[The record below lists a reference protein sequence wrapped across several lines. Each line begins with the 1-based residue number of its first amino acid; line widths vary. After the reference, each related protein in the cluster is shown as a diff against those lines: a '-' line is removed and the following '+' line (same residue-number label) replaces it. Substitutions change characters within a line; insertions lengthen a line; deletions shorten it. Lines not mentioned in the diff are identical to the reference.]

1 MVTMNENDKNLMLD
15 ELLQP
20 GRNYQLKIWGTIMA
34 DAKTFVKIGALSTI
48 TGGAVAAMGAL
59 SNAYCYIGATEDYL
73 NFVVVDSLNVRKVL
87 HRFSIPFNSITSA
100 KVKKGLLGR
109 TTVVLRF
116 EDQKM
121 KLALMNNTIGSD
133 MIGQKEGV
141 AALCSRFQ

>member
-20 GRNYQLKIWGTIMA
+20 GQNYQLKIWGTIMA
-34 DAKTFVKIGALSTI
+34 DAKTFAMIGAISAVV
-48 TGGAVAAMGAL
+48 GSAVAAMGAL

-87 HRFSIPFNSITSA
+87 HRFSIPFNSMTSA

-109 TTVVLRF
+109 TIIILKF
-116 EDQKM
+116 GNQKM

-133 MIGQKEGV
+133 LVGQKEGV
-141 AALCSRFQ
+141 AALCSRL

>member
-20 GRNYQLKIWGTIMA
+20 GQNYQLKIWGTIMA
-34 DAKTFVKIGALSTI
+34 DAKTFAMIGAISAVV
-48 TGGAVAAMGAL
+48 GSAVAAMGAL

-73 NFVVVDSLNVRKVL
+73 NFVVVDSLNVRKIL

-100 KVKKGLLGR
+100 KIKKGLLGR
-109 TTVVLRF
+109 TTIVLKF
-116 EDQKM
+116 GNQKM

-133 MIGQKEGV
+133 LIGQKEGV
-141 AALCSRFQ
+141 AALCSRL